1 MCRIAREKSHPFESA
16 DPALITETLV
26 SDIRSA
32 TRHAFLLY
40 KRRASSSE
48 IEDVCHDIIISLMD
62 DDYRRLRSF
71 DSEKSSLRHW
81 LSIVVTRHVSNCLQ
95 RHKGTESL
103 DDIGTDSMAYAPPQ
117 ETAAIW
123 LDRQERLRRAVDKLT
138 VRERQLLDNL
148 FKNDDNV
155 AEIARSMGVK
165 MNSVY
170 RRKHAIIKKLRKL
183 LDLPST

>member
-1 MCRIAREKSHPFESA
+1 MCRTVRGKSHPLESVG
-16 DPALITETLV
+16 PALITETLV

-40 KRRASSSE
+40 RHRASSSE
-48 IEDVCHDIIISLMD
+48 IEDVCHDIILLLMD

-71 DSEKSSLRHW
+71 DSEKSSMRHW
-81 LSIVVTRHVSNCLQ
+81 LSIVVTRHVINCLH

-103 DDIGTDSMAYAPPQ
+103 DEISSDSMAYEPPQ
-117 ETAAIW
+117 EVAAIW
-123 LDRQERLRRAVDKLT
+123 LDRQERLRAAIAKLT

-148 FKNDDNV
+148 FKNGDNV
-155 AEIARSMGVK
+155 AEIATSMGVK

-183 LDLPST
+183 LDLPSA